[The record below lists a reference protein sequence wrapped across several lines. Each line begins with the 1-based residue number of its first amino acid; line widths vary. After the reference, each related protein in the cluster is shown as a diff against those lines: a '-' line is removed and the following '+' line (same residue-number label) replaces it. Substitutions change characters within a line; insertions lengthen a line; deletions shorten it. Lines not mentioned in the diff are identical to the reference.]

1 MHVVKPALKD
11 AQSIRKMKRGKEN
24 SSLYNMG
31 MVLFIKLHF
40 LYLGIHLLDPDLD
53 NFCGNMEM
61 QNVKPCVFIQACGS
75 KTNLFL
81 PL

>member
-11 AQSIRKMKRGKEN
+11 AQSIRKMKSGKN
-24 SSLYNMG
+24 LLSTIWMI
-31 MVLFIKLHF
+31 LFIKLHF

-61 QNVKPCVFIQACGS
+61 QNAKPRVFI
-75 KTNLFL
+75 
-81 PL
+81 